1 MDVRE
6 HLTVAQCLP
15 VDRSQA
21 TLIGRVWSP
30 AVAGPTVALV
40 RDDALYD
47 LSRLATTVRDLLE
60 LDDPVTAIRN
70 IESLPRI
77 GDLAAIL
84 ANSSERDRDVHAPW
98 LLAPCDLQAI
108 KASGVT
114 FVSSMLERVIEE
126 QARGDAAKAEGVR
139 RSIVAVIGDNLSAV
153 RPGSPDAARLKDVLI
168 EQRVWSQYLEVGIGP
183 DAEIF
188 TKSQPMS
195 AVGLGADVGLHP
207 KSTWNNPEPEI
218 VVAVNARGDT
228 VGATLGNDVNLR
240 DFEGRS
246 ALLLGKAK
254 DNNASC
260 AIGPL
265 IRLFDDSFSIEDVRR
280 CDLAMRVEGPD
291 GFVLDGT
298 SAMNKISRD
307 PLDLVSQAI
316 GPNHQYPDG
325 LMLFLG
331 TMFAPTKDRMAPGEG
346 FTHVI
351 GDIVTISTPLL
362 GALVNR
368 VDHADKIAPWTFGT
382 GALMRNLAKRGLL

>member
-6 HLTVAQCLP
+6 RLTIAQCLP

-21 TLIGRVWSP
+21 TLIGRIWSP
-30 AVAGPTVALV
+30 AVAGPIVALV
-40 RDDALYD
+40 RDDALCD
-47 LSRLATTVRDLLE
+47 LSHLAPTVRDLLD
-60 LDDPVTAIRN
+60 LDDPIMAIRN
-70 IESLPRI
+70 IGSLPRI

-84 ANSSERDRDVHAPW
+84 ANSSERDRDVHLPW

-126 QARGDAAKAEGVR
+126 QARGDPAKAEAVR

-153 RPGSPDAARLKDVLI
+153 RPGSPAAARLKEVLI
-168 EQRVWSQYLEVGIGP
+168 EQHVWSQYLEVGIGP

-207 KSTWNNPEPEI
+207 KSTWNNPEPGI
-218 VVAVNARGDT
+218 VLAVNSRRESI
-228 VGATLGNDVNLR
+228 GATLGNDVNLR

-260 AIGPL
+260 AIGPF
-265 IRLFDDSFSIEDVRR
+265 IRLFDEHFTIDDVRQ
-280 CDLAMRVEGPD
+280 CDLELQIRGAEG
-291 GFVLDGT
+291 FSLDGR
-298 SAMNKISRD
+298 SSMSMISRD
-307 PLDLVSQAI
+307 PLDLA
-316 GPNHQYPDG
+316 
-325 LMLFLG
+325 
-331 TMFAPTKDRMAPGEG
+331 
-346 FTHVI
+346 
-351 GDIVTISTPLL
+351 
-362 GALVNR
+362 
-368 VDHADKIAPWTFGT
+368 
-382 GALMRNLAKRGLL
+382 

>member
-1 MDVRE
+1 MKER
-6 HLTVAQCLP
+6 LTIAQCLP
-15 VDRSQA
+15 VDRSRA

-30 AVAGPTVALV
+30 AVAGPMVAVV

-47 LSRLATTVRDLLE
+47 LSRVAPTVRDLLE

-70 IESLPRI
+70 EGSLPRI
-77 GDLAAIL
+77 GDLSAML
-84 ANSSERDRDVHAPW
+84 ANSSERDRDVHSPW

-126 QARGDAAKAEGVR
+126 QARGDPAKAEVVR

-153 RPGSPDAARLKDVLI
+153 RPGSPGAARLKEVLI
-168 EQRVWSQYLEVGIGP
+168 EQHAWSQYLEVGIGV

-218 VVAVNARGDT
+218 VLAVNAAGRT

-254 DNNASC
+254 DNNGSC

-265 IRLFDDSFSIEDVRR
+265 IRLFDENFGIDDVRR
-280 CDLAMRVEGPD
+280 CALAMRVDGPD
-291 GFVLDGT
+291 GFVLEGASPMD
-298 SAMNKISRD
+298 KISRD
-307 PLDLVSQAI
+307 PLDLVAQAI

-331 TMFAPTKDRMAPGEG
+331 TMFAPTQDRMAPGEG
-346 FTHVI
+346 FTHVV
-351 GDIVTISTPLL
+351 GDIVTVSTPLL

-382 GALMRNLAKRGLL
+382 AALMRNLAERVLL